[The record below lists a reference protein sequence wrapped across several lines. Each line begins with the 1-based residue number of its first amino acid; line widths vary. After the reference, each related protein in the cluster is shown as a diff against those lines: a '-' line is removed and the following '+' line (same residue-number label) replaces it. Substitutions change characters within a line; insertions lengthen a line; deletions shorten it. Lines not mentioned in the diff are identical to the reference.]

1 MIQLPNPLFFL
12 YILKI
17 SSYMMN
23 FLDKAAGRGNKNMPD
38 YICTSSEDIEAT
50 GSIFYMLLCS
60 ATPRDMEIRM
70 PM

>member
-1 MIQLPNPLFFL
+1 MIRLPNPLFFL

-17 SSYMMN
+17 SSYVMN
-23 FLDKAAGRGNKNMPD
+23 LLDKAAGRGNKNMPD
-38 YICTSSEDIEAT
+38 CICTSSEDTEAT
-50 GSIFYMLLCS
+50 VSIFYMLLCS